1 MSATMSDSA
10 EESPVYE
17 PTPNSQA
24 DARSTHRSRSHRTRQ
39 PPNALSYYSLGQPVS
54 SQARI
59 SNVNPAVQPIPQ
71 FTYRRR
77 MCRHRDSIPDL
88 YQRISDSSY
97 RPDNLNHMAK
107 GWCLLCYV
115 TNFVNYFH
123 CLLRNVCC

>member
-24 DARSTHRSRSHRTRQ
+24 DARSTPRRRPHRTWQ

-59 SNVNPAVQPIPQ
+59 SNVNSAVQPMPQ
-71 FTYRRR
+71 FAYRLTVVQTQKRYSGFVPAPSLYHGYSRVFVPQRHFGQFLSPGQFEPYGQR
-77 MCRHRDSIPDL
+77 MVPF
-88 YQRISDSSY
+88 
-97 RPDNLNHMAK
+97 M
-107 GWCLLCYV
+107 LCY
-115 TNFVNYFH
+115 
-123 CLLRNVCC
+123 

>member
-17 PTPNSQA
+17 PTPNSQE

-59 SNVNPAVQPIPQ
+59 SNVNSAVQPMPQ
-71 FTYRRR
+71 FAYRLTV
-77 MCRHRDSIPDL
+77 MQIQKQYSGFVPSAFF
-88 YQRISDSSY
+88 ISWIFSGICAAETF
-97 RPDNLNHMAK
+97 RTVPIAR
-107 GWCLLCYV
+107 
-115 TNFVNYFH
+115 TI
-123 CLLRNVCC
+123 